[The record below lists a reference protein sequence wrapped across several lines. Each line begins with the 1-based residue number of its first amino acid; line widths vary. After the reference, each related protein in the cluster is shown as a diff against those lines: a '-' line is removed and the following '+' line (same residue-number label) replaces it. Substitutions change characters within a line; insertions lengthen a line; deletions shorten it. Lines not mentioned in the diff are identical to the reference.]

1 MLFIFSSRPGSFFY
15 ELPARSQNLPPFFFF
30 FPKCVPRRL
39 DLEEGP
45 FPASAWNVSL
55 LLILV
60 GLLLVASACSGT
72 SEVP

>member
-1 MLFIFSSRPGSFFY
+1 MLFIFSSHPGSFFY
-15 ELPARSQNLPPFFFF
+15 ELPAHSQNLPPFFF

>member
-1 MLFIFSSRPGSFFY
+1 MNCLLVVRTF
-15 ELPARSQNLPPFFFF
+15 LHFFF